1 MMSKGVASSHINDTG
16 LPDYIPD
23 YIGPQC
29 AKISKMLSTMSFNL
43 VRDARN
49 DLFLT
54 LFLRGCD
61 NL

>member
-16 LPDYIPD
+16 LPD